1 MGWMDHRLTAWPIF
15 RRASSIAAAAIG
27 MAAFTALMFGVFD
40 LPRQQHAASLDV
52 AHTFELLNATTR
64 LEADLGRTL
73 IKGRGFIIA
82 GEPASRGSTEAA
94 AQQVTADFATLRT
107 LAGDDVRLQARI
119 DHLQGL
125 VDSRLDVLR
134 KDMDLAA
141 KKDAEELQRAVLS
154 HEGRDMMDRI
164 GATLENMRSALT
176 HRLALR
182 QEKADIAARRTM
194 GALVACG
201 AIGAAGC
208 FTSLLLLIGRRRERA
223 VLTDLLRAET
233 VLQNVMQSAT
243 GLIYAKDLQ
252 GRLIVA
258 NAAVT
263 DFLGKPWAELA
274 GRTVR
279 EFLNDPAEAEV
290 IMAND
295 RRVMTEGKTL
305 VLEERARI
313 NHESPR
319 IWRATK
325 TPLRDADGA
334 ITGMVGLSID
344 ITDLK
349 RAEERLQAFN
359 AELEANVT
367 ARTAQLAASEA
378 RQRAYFEHS
387 PIGMVVMRVRDDG
400 DFVLEDL
407 NPAAR
412 AAFGFAPD
420 SVRGLTQWELW
431 PELVA
436 RDKQEKMHAC
446 AVNRRTIEYTVARE
460 IRGETRLLDV
470 MLAPLPDEA
479 AGSRFVL
486 ICVRDVTQLRDL
498 ERQVQEATELQAEAA
513 EREMAVFQNSPD
525 ELFVVRVVDDP
536 AGTAFI
542 YEAFSPALE
551 SLTGLRPE
559 NLIGRRPDE
568 CLPPALAQSI
578 LAVYRRCVAEQA
590 CVKFASTRQL
600 PIGQREV
607 EGSVSPVRH
616 PTTGR
621 IVRLAG
627 TVRDVTER
635 NRLEAALRHG
645 QKMEAIGRLAAGVAH
660 DFNNILQAVIGSL
673 DLVLDEL
680 PAGTSARQF
689 TGTALDA
696 ALRGSHLT
704 HHLLSYARKQILWPQ
719 PIDLVSFLPE
729 IERLLARTLGPHIAI
744 VLNVRQLPRAQAD
757 PGELQT
763 ALLNLAINAAHAMP
777 KGGTLHIAAD
787 EERGPGPGQP
797 WVRITLADTG
807 TGMDPATLAQA
818 VEPFF
823 TTKGLGGTGLG
834 LSMVQGFA
842 EQSGGTLRID
852 SAPGR
857 GTVVQLRLPAA
868 ASPASREV
876 ARPADK
882 RPVSGRI
889 LLVDDST
896 DVLVTVGAFLER
908 AGYGVVRVEHGER
921 ALAVLAKDAEF
932 DAMIS
937 DYAMPGLNGL
947 DLIAQARLLKPGL
960 PALVITGYAA
970 LCDGDAAEGTTVLHK
985 PFQRHELL
993 GALAGVMGRETA
1005 SAGGAQAG
1013 G

>member
-1 MGWMDHRLTAWPIF
+1 MHWMEHRLTARPVL
-15 RRASSIAAAAIG
+15 RRASAVVAAAIG
-27 MAAFTALMFGVFD
+27 LAAFTALLFGIFD
-40 LPRQQHAASLDV
+40 LPRQQRAASLNV
-52 AHTFELLNATTR
+52 EHTFEVLVATTK
-64 LEADLGRTL
+64 LEADLDRTL

-82 GEPASRGSTEAA
+82 GEPASRGTTEAA
-94 AQQVTADFATLRT
+94 AQQVTADIAALRT
-107 LAGDDVRLQARI
+107 LVGDDKGLQADI
-119 DHLQGL
+119 DQLQGL
-125 VDSRLDVLR
+125 IATRLGVLR

-141 KKDAEELQRAVLS
+141 AGEAEKLQRAVLS
-154 HEGRDMMDRI
+154 HEGRDRMDRI
-164 GATLENMRSALT
+164 SATLESMRAALT
-176 HRLALR
+176 DRLALR
-182 QEKADIAARRTM
+182 QSKADVAARQTVA
-194 GALVACG
+194 ALITCG
-201 AIGAAGC
+201 AIAAAGS
-208 FTSLLLLIGRRRERA
+208 FAAVLLLLGRRRERA

-233 VLQNVMQSAT
+233 VLQTVMQAAT
-243 GLIYAKDLQ
+243 GLIYAKNLQ

-258 NAAVT
+258 NAAVM
-263 DFLGKPWAELA
+263 DFLGRPWTELA
-274 GRTVR
+274 GRTER
-279 EFLNDPAEAEV
+279 EFLDDPAQAEA

-295 RRVMTEGKTL
+295 RQVMAEGKTL
-305 VLEERARI
+305 VVEERAGI

-319 IWRATK
+319 IWRSTK

-387 PIGMVVMRVRDDG
+387 PIGMVVIRVRDDG
-400 DFVLEDL
+400 DFVLEDI

-412 AAFGFAPD
+412 TAFGFRPD
-420 SVRGLTQWELW
+420 TVRGLTQWQLW

-436 RDKQEKMHAC
+436 RDKQEKMRAC
-446 AVNRRTIEYTVARE
+446 VDSRQTIEYTVARE

-470 MLAPLPDEA
+470 MLAPLPDQGAE
-479 AGSRFVL
+479 SRFVL
-486 ICVRDVTQLRDL
+486 ICVRDVTRLRDL
-498 ERQVQEATELQAEAA
+498 ERQVLEAAEQRAEAA

-525 ELFVVRVVDDP
+525 ELFIVRVLEDQAGP
-536 AGTAFI
+536 AFV

-551 SLTGLRPE
+551 GLTGLRPE
-559 NLIGRRPDE
+559 NLIGRRPEE
-568 CLPPALAQSI
+568 CLPPALAKSI
-578 LAVYRRCVAEQA
+578 VDVYRRCLAEQS
-590 CVKFASTRQL
+590 CIKFASTRQL
-600 PIGQREV
+600 PIGQRDV

-616 PTTGR
+616 PATGR
-621 IVRLAG
+621 IIRLVG
-627 TVRDVTER
+627 DVRDVTER
-635 NRLEAALRHG
+635 NRLEVALRHG

-673 DLVLDEL
+673 DLVTDEL
-680 PAGTSARQF
+680 PVGTPAREF

-719 PIDLVSFLPE
+719 PIDLASFLSD

-744 VLNVRQLPRAQAD
+744 ALNVRHMPRAHAD

-787 EERGPGPGQP
+787 AERDAGPP
-797 WVRITLADTG
+797 WVRITLTDTG
-807 TGMDPATLAQA
+807 AGMDPATLAQA

-852 SAPGR
+852 STPGR
-857 GTVVQLRLPAA
+857 GTVVELRLPAA
-868 ASPASREV
+868 AAPVFREV
-876 ARPADK
+876 ARPTEQQ
-882 RPVSGRI
+882 PVSGRI

-908 AGYGVVRVEHGER
+908 AGYAVVRVEQGEH
-921 ALAVLAKDAEF
+921 ALAVLAKDLRF
-932 DAMIS
+932 DAMVS

-947 DLIAQARLLKPGL
+947 DLIAQARLVKPGL
-960 PALVITGYAA
+960 PALIITGYAA
-970 LCDGDAAEGTTVLHK
+970 LGDAEDMAVLHK

-993 GALAGVMGRETA
+993 AALARVVGCEAVTAGR
-1005 SAGGAQAG
+1005 AQAG